1 MGCISTIPEIII
13 PGCGLMTALKIKTSK
28 SNGKLLSD
36 KVYQREAQKFFNF
49 LLNKIPSGLF
59 NQLADL
65 FINYRA
71 SK

>member
-1 MGCISTIPEIII
+1 MGRVVTIPEILI

-28 SNGKLLSD
+28 SDGKLLSD

-65 FINYRA
+65 FISYKAN
-71 SK
+71 K